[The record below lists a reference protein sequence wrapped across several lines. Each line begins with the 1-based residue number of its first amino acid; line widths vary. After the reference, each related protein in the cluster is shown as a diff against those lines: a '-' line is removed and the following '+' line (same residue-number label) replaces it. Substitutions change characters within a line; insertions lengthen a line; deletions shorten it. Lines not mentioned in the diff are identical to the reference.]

1 MGAEDALGLGI
12 EVVGTVAQVV
22 GETEDG
28 TMMSDENVATRAVNR
43 DALATQVTQC
53 GEIIHLANGE
63 SIDGS
68 HC

>member
-1 MGAEDALGLGI
+1 MGAENALGLGI
-12 EVVGTVAQVV
+12 EIVGTVAQVV

-28 TMMSDENVATRAVNR
+28 TMMSDENVATRAVNC

-63 SIDGS
+63 GIDGS
-68 HC
+68 RC

>member
-12 EVVGTVAQVV
+12 EIVGTVAQVV
-22 GETEDG
+22 GETEDSSLMG
-28 TMMSDENVATRAVNR
+28 DENVATRAVNC

-53 GEIIHLANGE
+53 GEIIHIANGE